1 MTANKGAPG
10 APRIIVLG
18 ALSAIAE
25 ASARLWARQ
34 GAHLLL
40 SGRDVGRLEA
50 VAADLRTRG
59 ATVEIFSAD
68 LARADADQ
76 TFRAMM
82 VRLGGLDVVLVAYGV
97 LGDQKLA
104 ETSPAET
111 QRIVATNFSSATAW
125 CLAAAS
131 VLEKQ
136 GHGTLIVIGSV
147 AGDRGR
153 ASNYVYGA
161 SKAGLGVLV
170 QGLAHRLARTGAR
183 AVLIKPGFVESP
195 MTAFIADKGLLWS
208 KPEAIARTIVK
219 AGRGGT
225 HAGPVVYVPWFWR
238 WIMYAIRF
246 MPSVIFHRTR
256 L

>member
-1 MTANKGAPG
+1 MTPAKNAGPMPK
-10 APRIIVLG
+10 IVVLG

-25 ASARLWARQ
+25 AAARVWARQ

-40 SGRDVGRLEA
+40 SGRDVGRLDA

-59 ATVEIFSAD
+59 ATVEIFAAD
-68 LARADADQ
+68 LAGADAEQ
-76 TFRAMM
+76 ALSEMSA
-82 VRLGGLDVVLVAYGV
+82 RLGGVDVVLLAYGV

-104 ETSPAET
+104 ETSPAEM
-111 QRIVATNFSSATAW
+111 QRILATNFSSAAAW
-125 CLAAAS
+125 CLAAANI
-131 VLEKQ
+131 LEKQ

-161 SKAGLGVLV
+161 SKGGLGILV
-170 QGLAHRLARTGAR
+170 QGLAHRLASTGAR

-195 MTAFIADKGLLWS
+195 MTASVAGRGLLWS
-208 KPEAIARTIVK
+208 KPETIARVIVK
-219 AGRGGT
+219 AGRSDIR
-225 HAGPVVYVPWFWR
+225 ANSVVYAPWFWR
-238 WIMYAIRF
+238 WIMYVIRI
-246 MPSVIFHRTR
+246 MPSTIFHRTR